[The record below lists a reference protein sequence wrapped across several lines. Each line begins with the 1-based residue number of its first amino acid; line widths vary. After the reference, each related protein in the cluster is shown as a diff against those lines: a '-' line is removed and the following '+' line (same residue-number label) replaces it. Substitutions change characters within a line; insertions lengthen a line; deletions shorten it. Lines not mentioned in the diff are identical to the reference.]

1 MEAIVTYLVDMIGSF
16 GYIGI
21 FLSMLFQNSIFPF
34 AMEIVLLPAGFL
46 AYKGDMSIY
55 LVIFSAVLGQVMG
68 GVLNYFL
75 AYYLKDKVLKFMPKD
90 KFQKS
95 KEIFNKSFFEWSKQD
110 IIFLAK
116 TAKRYKIN
124 SIYNKK
130 EFLKR
135 VNMIPKNLV
144 LAQAAIESGWGKSR
158 FVKEANNI
166 FGQWTFS
173 NFGLVPNDRD
183 KDKKHKLRVFKNL
196 SSSIRAY
203 MKNLNSNR
211 AYKEFREARSVK
223 KDHFDAFEAAK
234 HLKRYSQ
241 LKDEYVK
248 ILTKTIKTIISH
260 KAKR

>member
-1 MEAIVTYLVDMIGSF
+1 MSRLFIVFFVFIIVYGEGMSKQKVKAYVDSLGFPKWYYRLKDVDKTKTAFIK
-16 GYIGI
+16 I
-21 FLSMLFQNSIFPF
+21 LSPLIDKENQKILNSRAKTIR
-34 AMEIVLLPAGFL
+34 
-46 AYKGDMSIY
+46 
-55 LVIFSAVLGQVMG
+55 IFSK
-68 GVLNYFL
+68 N
-75 AYYLKDKVLKFMPKD
+75 
-90 KFQKS
+90 
-95 KEIFNKSFFEWSKQD
+95 FFEWSKQD

-135 VNMIPKNLV
+135 VNIIPKNLV

-173 NFGLVPNDRD
+173 DFGLVPNDRD

-211 AYKEFREARSVK
+211 AYKEFREARFVK